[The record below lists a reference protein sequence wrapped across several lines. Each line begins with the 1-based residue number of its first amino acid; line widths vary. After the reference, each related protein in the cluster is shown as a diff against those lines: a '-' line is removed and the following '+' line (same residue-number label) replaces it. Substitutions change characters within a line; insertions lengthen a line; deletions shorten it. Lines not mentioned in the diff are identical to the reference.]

1 MPAHAKGRTVLIGD
15 EAHAVTPD
23 LGRGACEALTDAVE
37 SARVLTA
44 APDVPTA
51 LRAYDPVRRPAAQRL
66 VRAARLMNRMAHAR
80 RLAGL
85 RNAALRTAPALGGPP
100 A

>member
-1 MPAHAKGRTVLIGD
+1 M
-15 EAHAVTPD
+15 E
-23 LGRGACEALTDAVE
+23 LTRA
-37 SARVLTA
+37 LTA

-51 LRAYDPVRRPAAQRL
+51 LRAYDRVRRPATQRL

-80 RLAGL
+80 RLTGL
-85 RNAALRTAPALGGPP
+85 RNAATRTALALGGPP